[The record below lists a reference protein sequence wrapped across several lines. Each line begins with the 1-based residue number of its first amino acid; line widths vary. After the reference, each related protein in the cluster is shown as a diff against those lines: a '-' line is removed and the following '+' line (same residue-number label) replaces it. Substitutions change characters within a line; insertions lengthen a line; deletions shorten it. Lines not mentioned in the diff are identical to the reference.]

1 MKHVFTFLFLLLT
14 AFIGVSNAAVRY
26 VKPTAAGNGS
36 GSNWNNAS
44 ADLQAMINASSAGD
58 EVWVAAGTYIPT
70 TLTGGMATSTGSL
83 EARDVSFVLK
93 SGVKVYGG
101 FLGNE
106 SSISQRTA
114 GNVTIL
120 SGDLGTTNDAT
131 DNAYH
136 VVISVNNNANTLLDG
151 VSIIGGYA
159 YGSGNIFVD
168 GQTIPRTAG
177 GGMYFRGSALVL
189 NNVKIYNNESS
200 LSAGGIYVRTS
211 QPTFNN
217 SEISNNKSATGAGIF
232 SFGTVDSVVTLTIQQ
247 NSVLS
252 NNTST
257 TGTGGAINLS
267 SYSTASFTDVTFSG
281 NTGTHGGALYSIG
294 TATKRNE
301 LNLLRVNFSENIA
314 NATGAGAGAIYIHN
328 RNNAVLNFV
337 TFNNNQAISGGAIF
351 VQGVTTD
358 LTTELQLSNSS
369 FTGNTARD
377 GGGLFINSNVN
388 ATVENN
394 SFKSNLANATSTG
407 SGGGAYIAGATV
419 TLKGNSFSEN
429 ASNGSGGGAYILGA
443 NITIQD
449 SFFSKNRTN
458 SGSGA
463 GMYIGAVSV
472 SSKVQN
478 CRFYENTATAVGGGI
493 FLINGTTTNIIDH
506 CLFYANTA
514 SLTTLGGGGIFVSN
528 GAKPTVTNSTF
539 YANSSVFGGGGISLN
554 NNNTV
559 DATVANCIFYGN
571 VSNDAV
577 APDIYKGA
585 NAVLTLT
592 SSLTQLYS
600 TGTGLLIGANP
611 LFASTDPAKGNFL
624 MLNLGSPAI
633 DAGNDGY
640 IAAGVTL
647 DLAGK
652 IRKYNGTTV
661 DMGAFENQGINPLPV
676 VLSYFTAKAGVNR
689 VELKWQTLS
698 EQNNDYFLIERS
710 TDSKS
715 FTTITKIAGQG
726 TASNITNYTAVDY
739 SPLAGTNY
747 YRLKQVD
754 KDGKV
759 TDYDIKAVEFKLS
772 DNLVKIY
779 PNPVVSGTATLQ
791 LGSGNYNLAE
801 VINTYGRVV
810 KTIAIQ
816 PGATSQS
823 ISLNELP
830 QAVYQIRFTG
840 FNVRPK
846 VQRVIKL

>member
-1 MKHVFTFLFLLLT
+1 MKHVFTFLFLLT
-14 AFIGVSNAAVRY
+14 VGYINVANATVRY
-26 VKPTAAGNGS
+26 VKPAPAGNGS

-101 FLGNE
+101 FFGNE

-114 GNVTIL
+114 GNITIL
-120 SGDLGTTNDAT
+120 SGDLGTINDAT

-136 VVISVNNNANTLLDG
+136 VVISVNNDANTLLDG
-151 VSIIGGYA
+151 VSVTGGYA
-159 YGSGNIFVD
+159 YGTGSIFVD
-168 GQTIPRTAG
+168 GQTIPRTAAG
-177 GGMYFRGSALVL
+177 GIYFRGSTLVL
-189 NNVKIYNNESS
+189 NSVKIYNNESS
-200 LSAGGIYVRTS
+200 LSAGGIYVRSS
-211 QPTFNN
+211 QPTFNS

-232 SFGTVDSVVTLTIQQ
+232 SFGTVDSVATLTIQQ

-252 NNTST
+252 NNIST
-257 TGTGGAINLS
+257 GSGGAINLS
-267 SYSTASFTDVTFSG
+267 SYSTASFTDVTFSE
-281 NTGTHGGALYSIG
+281 NAGTHGGALYSIG
-294 TATKRNE
+294 VSSAARNN
-301 LNLLRVNFSENIA
+301 LNFLRVTFFRNIGTAA
-314 NATGAGAGAIYIHN
+314 NAGGGAVYIHN
-328 RNNAVLNFV
+328 RNYAVLDNV
-337 TFNNNQAISGGAIF
+337 TFTENSAISGGALW
-351 VQGVTTD
+351 VQGESASSLTD
-358 LTTELQLSNSS
+358 LQLTNSNFTKNSATNGGGIYISANVNGTIENTS
-369 FTGNTARD
+369 FTENT
-377 GGGLFINSNVN
+377 
-388 ATVENN
+388 
-394 SFKSNLANATSTG
+394 
-407 SGGGAYIAGATV
+407 TV
-419 TLKGNSFSEN
+419 T
-429 ASNGSGGGAYILGA
+429 SGGGAYILGA

-449 SFFSKNRTN
+449 SFFSKNKTN
-458 SGSGA
+458 NGSGA
-463 GMYIGAVSV
+463 GMYIGAISV

-571 VSNDAV
+571 VSNDVA

-592 SSLTQLYS
+592 SSLTQVYS
-600 TGTGLLIGANP
+600 TGTGLLIGSNP
-611 LFASTDPAKGNFL
+611 LFASTDPATGNFL

-633 DAGNDGY
+633 DAGSDAY
-640 IAAGVTL
+640 IAAGVTT

-661 DMGAFENQGINPLPV
+661 DMGAFENQGVNPLPV
-676 VLSYFTAKAGVNR
+676 VLSYFTAKAGLNR

-710 TDSKS
+710 VDNKS
-715 FTTITKIAGQG
+715 FTTIIKISGQG
-726 TASNITNYTAVDY
+726 TTANSTNYTAIDNA
-739 SPLAGTNY
+739 PWAGTNY
-747 YRLKQVD
+747 YKLKQVD

-772 DNLVKIY
+772 NNLVKIY

-791 LGSGNYNLAE
+791 FGSGNYNLAE
-801 VINTYGRVV
+801 VINTYGRIV

-816 PGATSQS
+816 PGATSQQ
-823 ISLNELP
+823 INLNELP
-830 QAVYQIRFTG
+830 QAVYQIRLTG
-840 FNVRPK
+840 VNARPT
-846 VQRVIKL
+846 VQRFIKL